1 MSDELSYLF
10 KQIENFKDK
19 IDFIQIEKNL
29 LNLISSHNSK
39 VDMFTRTYS
48 KNDLQII

>member
-1 MSDELSYLF
+1 MTEELTYLF

-29 LNLISSHNSK
+29 LNLISSHNHK
-39 VDMFTRTYS
+39 VD
-48 KNDLQII
+48 